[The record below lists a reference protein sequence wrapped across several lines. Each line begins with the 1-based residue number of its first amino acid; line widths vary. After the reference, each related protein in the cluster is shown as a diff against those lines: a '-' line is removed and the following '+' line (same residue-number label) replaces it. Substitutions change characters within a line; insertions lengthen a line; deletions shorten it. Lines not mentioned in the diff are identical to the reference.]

1 MIAHPCG
8 ICAKPVAFNHKAIVC
23 DICEQWIH
31 IKCNRFDDND
41 YKHFLDDINQDE
53 NFFCIN
59 CLAKNVPFSKLN
71 NSEFGVSVQKGIIN
85 SDNIDSNFVP
95 SDYQK
100 HIFDSLNRNINN
112 YAYDLDTED
121 NNFGED
127 FIPAIDCQY
136 YSIDD
141 FSAAHF
147 SPNRTF
153 SVLHYNIH
161 SVELHIDEFRLIL
174 EMLDF
179 KFDIICFSESKIIK
193 DMPPKVDITINGY
206 QEPLSAPTEST
217 KGGVLIY
224 VRDGIKFKPRPDLT
238 VYRKKELESVFI
250 EVINSKEAN
259 DIVGVIYRHPCM
271 SPSIFTD
278 DHLKNIVDKLS
289 SENKKIYIAGDFN
302 FDLLNLSHSD
312 TFEFFETMMS
322 NFLLPVI
329 TIPTKINRASHTL
342 IDNIFTNNLNPDT
355 KSGNLE
361 INLSDGHLPSFIIT
375 PKQNQ
380 NHLPKKHNIFK
391 RDKKHFNS
399 DAFLTDYSNVNW
411 DEIIDIDKRD
421 VNFSLQNFLSKFDNI
436 LDIHMPLRK
445 IDHREFKQKYK
456 PWINNTILSKIR
468 DKHKIFKKY
477 LACSNND
484 ARKEELFNNFK
495 NLKNDITH
503 DTRMSKKNYYRKY
516 FSEHKNNLQKIWK
529 GIKEII
535 NIKSKNFDH
544 PTCIQDGDQ
553 NLTDPKM
560 IANSFNDYFSSI
572 ADKILQKRRY
582 NGTKSYRDFL
592 SNRLLENF
600 VFEDCNEN
608 EIISIISSLD
618 KAKSS
623 GPNSIPTD
631 ILFLLKDNISIPLM
645 HIFNLS
651 FHIGQHPDLF
661 KISKTIPIF
670 KKGSR
675 LLVSNYRPIS
685 LLSNLN
691 KILEKL
697 VHIRVYKFL
706 ENFHCLYSL
715 QFGFRQKHSTN
726 HALIDITETI
736 RNALDNKKHVCGVFV
751 DLQKAFDT
759 VNHEI
764 LVAKLD
770 HYGIRGTANNWFSSY
785 LNNRS
790 QFVSILGFESDI
802 KPMKHGV
809 PQGSVLGPLLFL
821 IYINDLHSSIK
832 NSKVY
837 HFADDTNLLNIS
849 NSPKRM
855 QKLVNADL
863 KILYNW
869 LLANKISLNC
879 DKTEIIFFHKPGEP
893 APCVKIK
900 MNGHRIFPS
909 KYIKYLGIYLDE
921 TLNGKFHCRELSKKL
936 KRANG
941 MLCKARHYI
950 NNEDLVTLYYAIFSS
965 HLMYGSQIWGQYINT
980 FNTKIFKLQNRA
992 LRIISFA
999 DFRADSNP
1007 LYSNLK
1013 ILKLGDLI
1021 VLQNCLFVQDIL
1033 KKVSPSCFHDYFQLT
1048 RNLHPCNTRGSDF
1061 GCIFVPFNNTIRY
1074 GINSIT
1080 RTCIQN
1086 WNDIAK
1092 HFSTNLAL
1100 LSRKEL
1106 KCCVRDFFIHT
1117 YSV

>member
-1 MIAHPCG
+1 MIANPCA
-8 ICAKPVAFNHKAIVC
+8 ICHKAVAFNHKAIVC
-23 DICEQWIH
+23 DICDNWVH
-31 IKCNRFDDND
+31 IKCNKLDDND
-41 YKHFLDDINQDE
+41 YKHFQDDVNQDE

-59 CLAKNVPFSKLN
+59 CLADSVPFSKLN
-71 NSEFGVSVQKGIIN
+71 NNEFGVSVQKGIIN
-85 SDNIDSNFVP
+85 SDDVDTNFVP
-95 SDYQK
+95 TDFQK
-100 HIFDSLNRNINN
+100 HIFDQLNREINN

-121 NNFGED
+121 NNFGGD
-127 FIPAIDCQY
+127 IIPAIDCQF
-136 YSIDD
+136 YSIDE

-147 SPNRTF
+147 NANKSF
-153 SVLHYNIH
+153 SILHLNIH
-161 SVELHIDEFRLIL
+161 SVELHIEEFRIIL
-174 EMLDF
+174 QMLDF

-193 DMPPKVDITINGY
+193 GIPPKTDISIDGY
-206 QEPLSAPTEST
+206 QEPLSTPTEST

-224 VRDGIKFKPRPDLT
+224 VRDGIKAKPRPDLT
-238 VYRKKELESVFI
+238 VYRKKELESLFI
-250 EVINSKEAN
+250 EIVNPREAN

-271 SPSIFTD
+271 NPSIFTD
-278 DHLKNIVDKLS
+278 DYLKDIVDRLS
-289 SENKKIYIAGDFN
+289 SENKKVYIAGDFN

-312 TFEFFETMMS
+312 TFDFFETMMS

-342 IDNIFTNNLNPDT
+342 IDNIFTNNINPDT
-355 KSGNLE
+355 KTGNLE
-361 INLSDGHLPSFIIT
+361 INLSDGHLPSFIVT

-380 NHLPKKHNIFK
+380 NHLPKKHNIFT
-391 RDKKHFNS
+391 RDKRNFNG
-399 DAFLTDYSNVNW
+399 DALLTDFRNNNW
-411 DEIIDIDKRD
+411 DEVIDLDQRD
-421 VNFSLQNFLSKFDNI
+421 VNLSLQNFFSKINNI
-436 LDIHMPLRK
+436 LDSHMPMRK
-445 IDHREFKQKYK
+445 ITQREFKQKYK
-456 PWINNTILSKIR
+456 PWITNNILSKIR
-468 DKHKIFKKY
+468 DKNKIFKKY
-477 LACSNND
+477 LACNNN
-484 ARKEELFNNFK
+484 ARKDELFTSFK
-495 NLKNDITH
+495 NLKNDITQ
-503 DTRMSKKNYYRKY
+503 DIRAGKKIYYQRY

-535 NIKSKNFDH
+535 NVKSKNYDH
-544 PTCIQDGDQ
+544 PTCIQEGDQ
-553 NLTDPKM
+553 NFTDPKK
-560 IANSFNDYFSSI
+560 IANSFNDYFSMI
-572 ADKILQKRRY
+572 ADKILQKRKY

-608 EIISIISSLD
+608 EIKSIISSLD
-618 KAKSS
+618 KTKSS

-631 ILFLLKDNISIPLM
+631 ILFLLKDFISIPLM

-651 FHIGQHPDLF
+651 FSTGQHPDLF
-661 KISKTIPIF
+661 KISKVIPIF

-697 VHIRVYKFL
+697 VHNRVYKFL
-706 ENFHCLYSL
+706 EDFNCLYSL

-736 RNALDNKKHVCGVFV
+736 RSALDNKKYVCGVFV

-770 HYGIRGTANNWFSSY
+770 HYGIRGVANNWFSSY
-785 LNNRS
+785 LSNRT
-790 QFVSILGFESDI
+790 QFVSILGFESDT
-802 KPMKHGV
+802 KPMRHGV

-821 IYINDLHSSIK
+821 IYINDLHCSIK
-832 NSKVY
+832 HSKVY

-849 NSPKRM
+849 NSSKRL

-893 APCVKIK
+893 VPSVKIK

-909 KYIKYLGIYLDE
+909 KFIKYLGVYLDE
-921 TLNGKFHCRELSKKL
+921 TLNGNFHCKELAKKL

-941 MLCKARHYI
+941 MLCKARYYI
-950 NNEDLVTLYYAIFSS
+950 NNDDLVTLYYAIFSS
-965 HLMYGSQIWGQYINT
+965 HLIYGSQIWGQYIST
-980 FNTKIFKLQNRA
+980 FNSKIFKLQNRA

-999 DFRADSNP
+999 NFRADSNP

-1021 VLQNCLFVQDIL
+1021 VLQNCLFVHDTL
-1033 KKVSPSCFHDYFQLT
+1033 NKVSPLCFHNYFQHT
-1048 RNLHPCNTRGSDF
+1048 RNLHPHNTRGADF
-1061 GCIFVPFNNTIRY
+1061 GCLLVTPYSTTRY

-1080 RTCIQN
+1080 RLCVQN
-1086 WNDIAK
+1086 WNDISRHSSFDLVSISRHK
-1092 HFSTNLAL
+1092 LKSYIRHL
-1100 LSRKEL
+1100 LIQS
-1106 KCCVRDFFIHT
+1106 
-1117 YSV
+1117 YSI

>member
-1 MIAHPCG
+1 
-8 ICAKPVAFNHKAIVC
+8 
-23 DICEQWIH
+23 
-31 IKCNRFDDND
+31 
-41 YKHFLDDINQDE
+41 
-53 NFFCIN
+53 
-59 CLAKNVPFSKLN
+59 
-71 NSEFGVSVQKGIIN
+71 
-85 SDNIDSNFVP
+85 
-95 SDYQK
+95 
-100 HIFDSLNRNINN
+100 
-112 YAYDLDTED
+112 
-121 NNFGED
+121 
-127 FIPAIDCQY
+127 
-136 YSIDD
+136 
-141 FSAAHF
+141 
-147 SPNRTF
+147 
-153 SVLHYNIH
+153 
-161 SVELHIDEFRLIL
+161 
-174 EMLDF
+174 MLDF

-193 DMPPKVDITINGY
+193 GIPPKTDISIDGY
-206 QEPLSAPTEST
+206 QEPLSTPTEST

-224 VRDGIKFKPRPDLT
+224 VRDGIKAKPRPDLT
-238 VYRKKELESVFI
+238 VYRRKELESLFI
-250 EVINSKEAN
+250 EIVNPREAN

-271 SPSIFTD
+271 NPSIFTD
-278 DHLKNIVDKLS
+278 DYLKDIVDRLS
-289 SENKKIYIAGDFN
+289 SENKKVYIAGDFN

-312 TFEFFETMMS
+312 TFDFFETMMS

-342 IDNIFTNNLNPDT
+342 IDNIFTNNINPDT
-355 KSGNLE
+355 KTGNLE
-361 INLSDGHLPSFIIT
+361 INLSDGHLPSFIVT

-380 NHLPKKHNIFK
+380 NHLPKKHNIFT
-391 RDKKHFNS
+391 RDKRNFNG
-399 DAFLTDYSNVNW
+399 DALLTDFRNNNW
-411 DEIIDIDKRD
+411 DEVIDLDKRD
-421 VNFSLQNFLSKFDNI
+421 VNLSLQNFFSKINNI
-436 LDIHMPLRK
+436 LDSHMPMRK
-445 IDHREFKQKYK
+445 ITQREFKQKYK
-456 PWINNTILSKIR
+456 PWITNNILSKIR
-468 DKHKIFKKY
+468 DKNKIFKKY
-477 LACSNND
+477 LACNNN
-484 ARKEELFNNFK
+484 ARKDELFTSFK
-495 NLKNDITH
+495 NLKNDITQ
-503 DTRMSKKNYYRKY
+503 DIRAGKKIYYQRY

-535 NIKSKNFDH
+535 NVKSKNYDH
-544 PTCIQDGDQ
+544 PTCIQEGDQ
-553 NLTDPKM
+553 NFTDPKK
-560 IANSFNDYFSSI
+560 IANSFNDYFSMI
-572 ADKILQKRRY
+572 ADKILQKRKY

-608 EIISIISSLD
+608 EIKSIISSLD
-618 KAKSS
+618 KTKSS

-631 ILFLLKDNISIPLM
+631 ILFLLKDFISIPLM

-651 FHIGQHPDLF
+651 FSTGQHPDLF
-661 KISKTIPIF
+661 KISKVIPIF

-706 ENFHCLYSL
+706 EDFNCLYSL

-736 RNALDNKKHVCGVFV
+736 RSALDNKKYVCGVFV

-770 HYGIRGTANNWFSSY
+770 HYGIRGVANNWFSSY
-785 LNNRS
+785 LSNRT
-790 QFVSILGFESDI
+790 QFVSILGFESDT
-802 KPMKHGV
+802 KPMRHGV

-821 IYINDLHSSIK
+821 IYINDLHCSIK
-832 NSKVY
+832 HSKVY

-849 NSPKRM
+849 NSSKRL

-893 APCVKIK
+893 VPSVKIK

-909 KYIKYLGIYLDE
+909 KFIKYLGVYLDE
-921 TLNGKFHCRELSKKL
+921 TLNGNFHCKELAKKL

-941 MLCKARHYI
+941 MLCKARYYI
-950 NNEDLVTLYYAIFSS
+950 NNDDLVTLYYAIFSS
-965 HLMYGSQIWGQYINT
+965 HLIYGSQIWGQYIST
-980 FNTKIFKLQNRA
+980 FNSKIFKLQNRA

-999 DFRADSNP
+999 NFRADSNP

-1021 VLQNCLFVQDIL
+1021 VLQNCLFVHDTL
-1033 KKVSPSCFHDYFQLT
+1033 NKVSPLCFHNYFQHT
-1048 RNLHPCNTRGSDF
+1048 RNLHPHNTRGADF
-1061 GCIFVPFNNTIRY
+1061 GCLLVTPYSTTRY

-1080 RTCIQN
+1080 RLCVQN
-1086 WNDIAK
+1086 WNDISRHSSFDLVSISRHK
-1092 HFSTNLAL
+1092 LKSYIRHL
-1100 LSRKEL
+1100 LIQS
-1106 KCCVRDFFIHT
+1106 
-1117 YSV
+1117 YSI